1 MDKLWKFSALELREI
16 IGSKEIKP
24 SEVMKVILGRIE
36 KVNPKL
42 NAFCTWDPD
51 SAMAQARKADDLMA
65 RGKARGLLFGVPV
78 SIKDL
83 IFTKGI
89 RTTFGS
95 KSSGSF

>member
-1 MDKLWKFSALELREI
+1 MDELCKLSALELKTMMAL
-16 IGSKEIKP
+16 KEIKP
-24 SEVMKVILGRIE
+24 SEVMKVILARIE

-65 RGKARGLLFGVPV
+65 RGKARGLLFGIPV